1 MREEDV
7 ADEVAGEEGSL
18 DFRYFTAHFPCLR
31 GTPDTQKVGIQVEV
45 FEIGPPSIVEV
56 ALKGAV
62 AEYNA
67 RCVLAQNPEDAIC
80 QGDQLLEVN
89 GAVWDSEISSL
100 LSNLRRDEI
109 LFMVLRR
116 KKPSDHITAEHS
128 AHMHS

>member
-1 MREEDV
+1 ME
-7 ADEVAGEEGSL
+7 
-18 DFRYFTAHFPCLR
+18 
-31 GTPDTQKVGIQVEV
+31 KVGIQVEV
-45 FEIGPPSIVEV
+45 FEIGLPSIVEV

-89 GAVWDSEISSL
+89 GAVWDSEINYL

-109 LFMVLRR
+109 LFVVLRR

-128 AHMHS
+128 DHMRS

>member
-1 MREEDV
+1 ME
-7 ADEVAGEEGSL
+7 
-18 DFRYFTAHFPCLR
+18 FRSRSSRL
-31 GTPDTQKVGIQVEV
+31 
-45 FEIGPPSIVEV
+45 GPLSIAEV
-56 ALKGAV
+56 ALDGAV

-67 RCVLAQNPEDAIC
+67 RCVLAQHPEDAIC

-116 KKPSDHITAEHS
+116 KKPSDRSTVEHS
-128 AHMHS
+128 DHMRS